1 MFGTYHS
8 RTVGAACF
16 QPLLPKLLTRY
27 KETQTLCAP
36 LATEPI
42 PTMQM
47 GDAREVTA
55 LLGLGL
61 IPIGLFPLVSVMLLP
76 ALGRCAAAGACSAVP
91 APVHSLEPQPGRLRQ
106 AVPTRSLLHGA
117 RSSLHFRLEAATNPT
132 PASDSS
138 SYSDR
143 ASSRSSAYT
152 RRENRLAAL
161 SSRAEEESN
170 RDYKKV
176 GFSGGLLSMHAP

>member
-1 MFGTYHS
+1 
-8 RTVGAACF
+8 
-16 QPLLPKLLTRY
+16 
-27 KETQTLCAP
+27 
-36 LATEPI
+36 
-42 PTMQM
+42 MQM

-55 LLGLGL
+55 LLGFRLT
-61 IPIGLFPLVSVMLLP
+61 PTGLFPGVSVLVLP

-91 APVHSLEPQPGRLRQ
+91 VPVHGLESQPGRLRQ
-106 AVPTRSLLHGA
+106 AVPTWSLRHGA

-132 PASDSS
+132 TASDSS

-161 SSRAEEESN
+161 SSKAEEESN

-176 GFSGGLLSMHAP
+176 GFLDGLLSMHAP